1 MARRSGGKRRQ
12 HGRFGGSDKVYRNE
26 RSLTVRSTRFP
37 TGFRQTD
44 LFIVVGLTLAT
55 LAVYGQVITHH
66 FISLDDDLYVRDN
79 PMVIGGLTLGG
90 IVWAFTTFHAANWH
104 PLTWLSH
111 MMDSQV
117 FGPNAGGHLFVS
129 ALIHVLNTALVFV
142 FLKRVTGVRWSSAI
156 VAALF
161 ALHPLHVES
170 VAWAAERKDT
180 LSTFFGLLTLLAYCR
195 YVESTSLGRYML
207 VVLWLSLGLMAKPM
221 LVTWP
226 FLMLLLDYW
235 PLQRLGWHSGD
246 GVKPFLKALMPLVRE
261 KIPLCC
267 LVVTSMIVT
276 FLAQSHGGAV
286 RGFVDAPLS
295 LRLSNALVSYAKYL
309 FLTFWPSGL
318 GVYYPFSPEGVPMWQ
333 LLLAFV
339 LVAAIT
345 AVAFHQAG
353 KRAYLITGWLWFL
366 GTLIPVI
373 GLVQVGG
380 QSMAD
385 RYHYIPS
392 IGLFLAIVFGLA
404 ELTAFF
410 RVGPVTVGLISAIG
424 LLLFGSLA
432 GLQAS
437 RWRDSKTLFEHTLAT
452 TTNNLVVQYNLG
464 HVLGQEKKYDEA
476 VLHFEEALRIK
487 PDFFDALVNMGVT
500 RFEQGRPEEAVS
512 YYQRALDVEPRSG
525 KAHMQLGLALIQLKK
540 DEDALQH
547 FRTALELAPNNPD
560 VRTNLGLMLA
570 RQGKLSEASLQL
582 EEAVHLNPNS
592 AEAHNNLGLVF
603 LMAKQPEKSLPH
615 FSEALRLKPDLT
627 VAQDNL
633 QRAQKQLAGQQR

>member
-1 MARRSGGKRRQ
+1 MARRTGGKRQ
-12 HGRFGGSDKVYRNE
+12 HGRFGGSNKVHRDE
-26 RSLTVRSTRFP
+26 RLLTVRSAQFT
-37 TGFRQTD
+37 TGCGQTD
-44 LFIVVGLTLAT
+44 VFIVLGLTLAT

-66 FISLDDDLYVRDN
+66 FISLDDDLYIRDN
-79 PMVIGGLTLGG
+79 PMVTGGLTLSG
-90 IVWAFTTFHAANWH
+90 IGWAFTTFHAANWH

-129 ALIHVLNTALVFV
+129 AIIHVLNTLLVFF
-142 FLKRVTGVRWSSAI
+142 FLKRVTGARWRSAI

-180 LSTFFGLLTLLAYCR
+180 LSTFFGLLALLAYAR
-195 YVESTSLGRYML
+195 YVELRSLGRYMV
-207 VVLWLSLGLMAKPM
+207 VVLCLSFGLMAKPM

-226 FLMLLLDYW
+226 FLLLLLDYW
-235 PLQRLGWHSGD
+235 PLQRLRWQPGEGM
-246 GVKPFLKALMPLVRE
+246 KPFLKALLPLVRE
-261 KIPLCC
+261 KVPLFC
-267 LVVTSMIVT
+267 VVVASMIVT

-309 FLTFWPSGL
+309 LLTFWPSGL
-318 GVYYPFSPEGVPMWQ
+318 GVYYPFSPEGVPAWQ
-333 LLLAFV
+333 LAVALV

-345 AVAFHQAG
+345 GVAFHQADN
-353 KRAYLITGWLWFL
+353 RAYLTAGWLWFL

-404 ELTAFF
+404 DLARAF
-410 RVGPVTVGLISAIG
+410 RVGRVAIGVASVIG

-432 GLQAS
+432 GLQVS
-437 RWRDSKTLFEHTLAT
+437 RWRDSKTLFEYTLTAT
-452 TTNNLVVQYNLG
+452 SDNLVVQYNLG

-476 VLHFEEALRIK
+476 VPHFEEALRIK

-500 RFEQGRPEEAVS
+500 RFEQGKLEEAVS
-512 YYQRALDVEPRSG
+512 FYQRALDVEPRSG
-525 KAHMQLGLALIQLKK
+525 KAHMQLGLALVRQKK
-540 DEDALQH
+540 DDDALQH
-547 FRTALELAPNNPD
+547 FRTALKLAPNNPD

-570 RQGKLSEASLQL
+570 RQGELSEAASQL
-582 EEAVHLNPNS
+582 EEAVQLNPNS
-592 AEAHNNLGLVF
+592 AEAHNNLGLVY
-603 LMAKQPEKSLPH
+603 LMARQPEKSLPH

-633 QRAQKQLAGQQR
+633 QRAQKQLGGQQR